1 MAEDEKQLLVVDRNG
16 AMPDQRPKYEKDDLL
31 RWNDYGIGLL
41 LQGDLKG
48 AEAAFLGVTEIDP
61 SYVDGW
67 VNVGRSR
74 LQEGNTAGAQQV
86 LRKALDLDGE
96 LAKSN
101 YFYALSL
108 KTQGKYDEA
117 LLHLRKA
124 LAKYPR
130 DRVVRNQAGR
140 LLFLKRQYAEA
151 IREFEETLKVDPEDL
166 QAHYNLM
173 LCHQGLGNTEQA
185 DREQKLYL
193 RFKADESAQ
202 AITGPVRL
210 RHPQANNERQP
221 IHEHVS
227 VPLGNPADTRPT
239 KSTSRTYA
247 AVEP

>member
-1 MAEDEKQLLVVDRNG
+1 M
-16 AMPDQRPKYEKDDLL
+16 
-31 RWNDYGIGLL
+31 
-41 LQGDLKG
+41 
-48 AEAAFLGVTEIDP
+48 
-61 SYVDGW
+61 
-67 VNVGRSR
+67 NVGRAR
-74 LQEGNTAGAQQV
+74 IQEGNTAGAQQV
-86 LRKALDLDGE
+86 LRKALDLNGD

-101 YFYALSL
+101 YFYALTL

-117 LLHLRKA
+117 LPHLRKA

-140 LLFLKRQYAEA
+140 ILFLKRQYAEA
-151 IREFEETLKVDPEDL
+151 IREFEETLRVDPEDL

-173 LCHQGLGNTEQA
+173 LCHQGLGNSEQA

-210 RHPQANNERQP
+210 RHPEANNERQP

-227 VPLGNPADTRPT
+227 VPLNIPAGKHPQKPVNKKYTTLNRLAIGIPT
-239 KSTSRTYA
+239 AIIQSDLR
-247 AVEP
+247 AVEPSLESARGLQPRRFGE